1 MCTVTESRMTSPY
14 GPLQVPSSTPP
25 SDAFI
30 LTSVGGHPNRLHIP
44 DARGQGASLRVTRH
58 HDEGKVVLSHWRDGV
73 CVASTPIELSEVS
86 ALIGVLADAL
96 GDAIGAT
103 AKAPP
108 ASQRERPS
116 VLATLRQ
123 WFRPK
128 LAQITELRVMRSPGT
143 VPDGIEPDE
152 SSLSAYPAERSVES
166 GRTGWSGRTGRA
178 REGPPTQK

>member
-1 MCTVTESRMTSPY
+1 MTSPY
-14 GPLQVPSSTPP
+14 GPVQVPSSTPP

-58 HDEGKVVLSHWRDGV
+58 HDERKVVLSHWRDGV

-103 AKAPP
+103 APAPP

-116 VLATLRQ
+116 VLATLRH
-123 WFRPK
+123 WIRPK
-128 LAQITELRVMRSPGT
+128 LAQITELRVVRNPET
-143 VPDGIEPDE
+143 IPDHAE
-152 SSLSAYPAERSVES
+152 S
-166 GRTGWSGRTGRA
+166 
-178 REGPPTQK
+178 EGPPSQK

>member
-1 MCTVTESRMTSPY
+1 MCTVTESCMTSPY

-25 SDAFI
+25 SDPFI

-58 HDEGKVVLSHWRDGV
+58 HDERKVVLSHWRDGV

-103 AKAPP
+103 APAPP
-108 ASQRERPS
+108 DSQRHRPS
-116 VLATLRQ
+116 VLTALRH

-128 LAQITELRVMRSPGT
+128 LAQITELRVVRNPETGH
-143 VPDGIEPDE
+143 GRIE
-152 SSLSAYPAERSVES
+152 
-166 GRTGWSGRTGRA
+166 
-178 REGPPTQK
+178 REGPPSQK

>member
-1 MCTVTESRMTSPY
+1 M
-14 GPLQVPSSTPP
+14 
-25 SDAFI
+25 
-30 LTSVGGHPNRLHIP
+30 
-44 DARGQGASLRVTRH
+44 
-58 HDEGKVVLSHWRDGV
+58 

-103 AKAPP
+103 APAPP

-116 VLATLRQ
+116 VLATLRH

-128 LAQITELRVMRSPGT
+128 LAQITELRVVRNPET

-152 SSLSAYPAERSVES
+152 SGSSS
-166 GRTGWSGRTGRA
+166 
-178 REGPPTQK
+178 